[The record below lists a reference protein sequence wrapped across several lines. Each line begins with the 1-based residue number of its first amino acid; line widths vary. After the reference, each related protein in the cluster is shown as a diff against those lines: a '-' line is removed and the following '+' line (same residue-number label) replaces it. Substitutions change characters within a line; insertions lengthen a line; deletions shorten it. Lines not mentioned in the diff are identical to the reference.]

1 MQPGSVTSSAQAVV
15 VFCGQLRL
23 RLRLRLPP
31 PCGAGVPGVGGGCL
45 DEAYAGV
52 ATDSTRVSR
61 PTAPDAEGREGSEVG
76 PTHSRLQLAA
86 GAVAVVDPGCEF
98 SASGRRVSKVK
109 TLRRA
114 IDYIRQLQLQ
124 LQLHAAGECLHPQ
137 RPDVDDDVSTSP
149 WTRIPDCCELQT
161 SDKEN
166 STSGH
171 QLPPPQQCQYTVP
184 RQENSDTDKVCATGN
199 YLQGLDCDLDGLL
212 RGCYHHQLL

>member
-1 MQPGSVTSSAQAVV
+1 MVSDCGRRGRPRPPPPGPTLAPAAPLATS
-15 VFCGQLRL
+15 
-23 RLRLRLPP
+23 LPP
-31 PCGAGVPGVGGGCL
+31 PAPQLV
-45 DEAYAGV
+45 ERRNARERR
-52 ATDSTRVSR
+52 RVQ
-61 PTAPDAEGREGSEVG
+61 AVNCAF
-76 PTHSRLQLAA
+76 SRLRRLVASTA
-86 GAVAVVDPGCEF
+86 G
-98 SASGRRVSKVK
+98 SGRRVSKVK

-149 WTRIPDCCELQT
+149 WTHIPDCCELQT

-171 QLPPPQQCQYTVP
+171 QFPSPQQCQYTVP

-199 YLQGLDCDLDGLL
+199 YMQGLDCDLDGLL